1 MKNNRKV
8 NKHHTFGYR
17 ESKSNVQI
25 LSKSLR
31 FLSTPFEMK
40 NLNFRHNI
48 FYNLL
53 LLNTVVNLLCSDCK
67 INVKLF
73 YRCTQETVSTNIN
86 RIPLKNNEIF
96 ICTAYTF
103 LHFSLDISKINRHRV
118 KWIFKTF

>member
-8 NKHHTFGYR
+8 NKHHTFEYR
-17 ESKSNVQI
+17 EIKSNVQI

-31 FLSTPFEMK
+31 FLSTPFDMK

-53 LLNTVVNLLCSDCK
+53 LLNTVVNLLSSDCK

-73 YRCTQETVSTNIN
+73 YRCTQETVSRPYQYKSDT
-86 RIPLKNNEIF
+86 
-96 ICTAYTF
+96 TQ
-103 LHFSLDISKINRHRV
+103 
-118 KWIFKTF
+118 